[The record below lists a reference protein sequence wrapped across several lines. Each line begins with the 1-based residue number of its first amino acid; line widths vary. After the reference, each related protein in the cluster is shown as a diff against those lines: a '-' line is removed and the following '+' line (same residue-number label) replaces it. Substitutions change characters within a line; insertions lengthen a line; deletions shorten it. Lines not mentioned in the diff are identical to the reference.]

1 MSNEIDRFRIK
12 MTINVDE
19 WEFQIPRDL
28 EVRVNEQ
35 LEDYESTDNEVLE
48 GLMNANR
55 GNY

>member
-12 MTINVDE
+12 MSINVDE
-19 WEFQIPRDL
+19 WDFQISRDL

>member
-19 WEFQIPRDL
+19 WDFQISRYL

-48 GLMNANR
+48 GLMNATR

>member
-19 WEFQIPRDL
+19 WDFQISRDL
-28 EVRVNEQ
+28 EARVNQQ
-35 LEDYESTDNEVLE
+35 LKEYESTDNEVLE